1 MSNEAFPSSLTPSS
15 TTWSFVSNTRAYRS
29 PLTNAVQTVA
39 RAGSLWRVT
48 MQFNNLNDDDR
59 ATLQAY
65 LLSMD
70 GQVNRMKLAD
80 HSYTRRG
87 AGGGTPLVNN
97 TSGSQTGGT
106 LILDGAAADVT
117 GWLKAGDYFRVGNEL
132 KMVTADCNSVDD
144 DVTVHFKPNLR
155 SSPANNDPIYINT
168 GTDLTTNVVYGVFF
182 LASDPKWDNRPGIF
196 SSFSLEA
203 FEDVLA

>member
-65 LLSMD
+65 LLSID

-87 AGGGTPLVNN
+87 AGGGAPLVN
-97 TSGSQTGGT
+97 GASQTGGT
-106 LILDGAAADVT
+106 LIIDGATADV
-117 GWLKAGDYFRVGNEL
+117 GDWLMRGDYFRVGNEL
-132 KMVTADCNSVDD
+132 KMLTADSSSDGSG
-144 DVTVHFKPNLR
+144 DVTLNFKPNLR

-168 GTDLTTNVVYGVFF
+168 GTNLTTNVVYGVFL

>member
-1 MSNEAFPSSLTPSS
+1 MSTEAFPASLTPSS

-59 ATLQAY
+59 ATLQGY
-65 LLSMD
+65 LLSID

-87 AGGGTPLVNN
+87 GGGGSPLVN
-97 TSGSQTGGT
+97 GASQTGGT
-106 LILDGAAADVT
+106 LILDGATVDVT

-132 KMVTADCNSVDD
+132 KMVTADCSSDGSG
-144 DVTVHFKPNLR
+144 DVTVNFKPNLR
-155 SSPANNDPIYINT
+155 ASPANNAVVYINT
-168 GTDLTTNVVYGVFF
+168 GTNLDTAVVYGVFF
-182 LASDPKWDNRPGIF
+182 LATDPEWDNRPGIF